1 MYTKSGFVV
10 GGLITRPDHDRVSC
24 GFEST
29 GLVLAVSSLE
39 FLYNSFS
46 WLLAGDVCSMVQ
58 GVSVEALA
66 ETAGGS
72 TGVGF

>member
-1 MYTKSGFVV
+1 MYTKSGYV
-10 GGLITRPDHDRVSC
+10 GGLITRLNRDLRSC
-24 GFEST
+24 AVESP
-29 GLVLAVSSLE
+29 GIALAVSSLE
-39 FLYNSFS
+39 FLCISFS
-46 WLLAGDVCSMVQ
+46 WLLPGDVCSMVQ